1 VLRVVDQ
8 FAYYRGKLFWSEVE
22 DVKQEIIEL
31 DDLDTERRKCRIG
44 KVSHV
49 VRHDRVWPA
58 ASAHATTCRSSWSGR
73 TIEPSRLTQPETDAS
88 SNALFM
94 ETKR

>member
-49 VRHDRVWPA
+49 VRHDRICA
-58 ASAHATTCRSSWSGR
+58 GSECARSGR